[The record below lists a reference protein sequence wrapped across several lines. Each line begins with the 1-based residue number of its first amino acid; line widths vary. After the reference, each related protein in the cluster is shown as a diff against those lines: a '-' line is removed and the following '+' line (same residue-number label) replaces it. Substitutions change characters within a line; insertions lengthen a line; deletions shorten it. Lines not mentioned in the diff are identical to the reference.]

1 MLYRVAI
8 STLLLS
14 FPVQAFVSPHDIA
27 CCLPRHLSS
36 LSLSADKAQEDDDWH
51 PRDPAHTTPQLLA
64 ALWHQIAQAGNLVK
78 GETMTVLYPQME
90 EELQKPTYLNL
101 IMAHLDVCKDVC
113 DHYGMTTTLVP
124 YQQQGKLVGF
134 TAKSFRNP
142 DKLQAGDDGFEF
154 NYDPFWDDGTDFDNL
169 YAGIDAEEEAKEGK
183 PSRPKLP
190 EIENPI
196 PDDDAEIL
204 RLSKQWVQTFMSD
217 MGICPFASNADSAGL
232 PVGPVQYEIDRST
245 TVEDMYT
252 KFWEEVVR
260 VEQQPEKAIST
271 ILLICPEFYMD
282 NVELFEEFSNSLTRS
297 LPALKVDE
305 LIQLVFFHPHWSF
318 RDGGERTGAGMAANY
333 ARRSPWPMINILR
346 TSQVRKAQKGIPT
359 GLVYKQNEKTLGKV
373 GAQDLEVMLRLRDWD
388 KLADFTVN
396 RREFDALKIARD
408 FQETGAVSEKDMSLA
423 HDATPAANKVDRKQ
437 VEEGDLV
444 NVLKQAL
451 EKRLGKGDNARVQ
464 PLSGPETSATAMATE
479 FLIQELGEFLKKG
492 PTNTKEKDAASK
504 VPPTVSKDMAAE
516 KERFVDA
523 EPVDNIP
530 EKEEVDPLALD
541 AEARRQ
547 QRYEEARRALLQD
560 ITGAEEGPDTG
571 RGDEMTD
578 VLFGRAGIKAK
589 SDEDDDKD
597 AFNRFAT

>member
-1 MLYRVAI
+1 MASPRSGTDDATTIGGDVA
-8 STLLLS
+8 SN
-14 FPVQAFVSPHDIA
+14 
-27 CCLPRHLSS
+27 CPRWKSS
-36 LSLSADKAQEDDDWH
+36 QGSKYTSWVLCLSLVYLAITHTRSHNCFWMTIQES
-51 PRDPAHTTPQLLA
+51 T
-64 ALWHQIAQAGNLVK
+64 
-78 GETMTVLYPQME
+78 TVLYPQME
-90 EELQKPTYLNL
+90 EELQKPQYVNL
-101 IMAHLDVCKDVC
+101 IMAHLDICKDVC
-113 DHYGMTTTLVP
+113 DHYGMTTAMVP

-154 NYDPFWDDGTDFDNL
+154 SYDPFWDDGTDFDSL
-169 YAGIDAEEEAKEGK
+169 YAGIDEQEEAKEAKEGK
-183 PSRPKLP
+183 PASQKLP
-190 EIENPI
+190 EIENPV
-196 PDDDAEIL
+196 PDDNEEIL
-204 RLSKQWVQTFMSD
+204 NMSKQWVQTFMSD

-232 PVGPVQYEIDRST
+232 PVGPVYYEIDRST

-260 VEQQPEKAIST
+260 VEQQSEKEIST
-271 ILLICPEFYMD
+271 TLLICPEFYMD

-297 LPALKVDE
+297 LPALKVDD

-373 GAQDLEVMLRLRDWD
+373 GATDLEVMLRLRDWE

-408 FQETGAVSEKDMSLA
+408 FQETGAVSQNDMSLA
-423 HDATPAANKVDRKQ
+423 HDSTPAANKVDRKQ
-437 VEEGDLV
+437 VEDGDLV

-451 EKRLGKGDNARVQ
+451 EKRLGQGEENATVQ

-479 FLIQELGEFLKKG
+479 FLMQELGDILKKG
-492 PTNTKEKDAASK
+492 ASGPTTKEKINA
-504 VPPTVSKDMAAE
+504 PPTVSENAAVE
-516 KERFVDA
+516 EERHVDA
-523 EPVDNIP
+523 EPVDGIP
-530 EKEEVDPLALD
+530 EKQEVDPLAMD
-541 AEARRQ
+541 ADARRQ

-560 ITGAEEGPDTG
+560 ITGAEEAPDTG

-578 VLFGRAGIKAK
+578 ILFGRTGIK
-589 SDEDDDKD
+589 SQSEDDDDKD
-597 AFNRFAT
+597 AFLRFAS